1 MIEYNF
7 YDYYDDIDK
16 IKIFCEDLC
25 NYFIIKNIIVNSIN
39 FDNQENVIVNIMD
52 PIDDNLSS
60 FLEKTLLNEIH
71 HLNDV
76 EIQNMMIILKF
87 DVSEIELC

>member
-7 YDYYDDIDK
+7 YIYYDDIDK
-16 IKIFCEDLC
+16 IKIYCEDIS

-39 FDNQENVIVNIMD
+39 FDDQKNVIVNIME
-52 PIDDNLSS
+52 PIDDEISS

-76 EIQNMMIILKF
+76 EIQDMKIILKF
-87 DVSEIELC
+87 DVSEIELS